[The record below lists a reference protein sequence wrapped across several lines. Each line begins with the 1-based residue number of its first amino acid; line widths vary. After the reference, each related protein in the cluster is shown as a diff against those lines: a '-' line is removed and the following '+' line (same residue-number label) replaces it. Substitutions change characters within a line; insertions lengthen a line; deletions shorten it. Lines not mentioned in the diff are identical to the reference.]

1 MDYHDYRDAIFA
13 SELTSNAKLLAL
25 AISYHYNWK
34 DQKWAW
40 PSNKTLAK
48 ETGLSIRTVVRAKNE
63 LVSTGHLV
71 SQRRFNDS
79 NVYLPI
85 LPCQDGVYPVSD
97 SLTNNESNNELNN
110 EIKKETSNEVLDFK
124 IINQEKKEWLMSW

>member
-63 LVSTGHLV
+63 LVSTGHLL
-71 SQRRFNDS
+71 SRRRFNDS
-79 NVYLPI
+79 NVYMPI
-85 LPCQDGVYPVSD
+85 LPCQVGVYPVSD
-97 SLTNNESNNELNN
+97 SLTNNELNNELNN
-110 EIKKETSNEVLDFK
+110 EIKEGSNEPFDFK
-124 IINQEKKEWLMSW
+124 IISQEDKERLMSW